1 MIRYSKKILSMLII
15 LTIIIYMF
23 ISLGISG
30 WKNVAFAALEQTST
44 TDINSI
50 NSSEYPQIKEMLQK
64 LKEQHPNWNF
74 KILYT
79 NIDWNEAIANE
90 YVGHKNKPRNLIS
103 DNINKYDSSWRCKI
117 CGDTTY
123 DNGSWYCASEAA
135 LGYMMDPR
143 NSANYSDIFQ
153 FMQLS
158 YDNCNSQTIKEMAGG
173 TFLDNDYY
181 INTLIEAAKKYNVNA
196 YYLVARIIQEQGKNG
211 SILSAGNGY
220 NGQYVGYYNVFNI
233 GAGGNGKDNVILNG
247 LKRAQTNGWDSVEKS
262 ISGGT
267 QIIAEDYISKG
278 QNTLY
283 FQKFDV
289 ENSDGELYWH
299 QYMQNIM
306 AAQNEGSTLRK
317 TFEQIG
323 KIDENYT
330 FIIPVY
336 KNMPGTAVVRPSEN
350 NTPMTTDLVKLN
362 VSSTIRLRKEPGN
375 SSAKVGTLYRDEI
388 VTRIQKATTKVDG
401 TYWDYVM
408 KSDGTKGY
416 VARET
421 YDYESTY
428 KLYLVPVEQ
437 NDNTENIKC
446 DNTNKK
452 IVITPYATVED
463 IKNALQC
470 DIIIK
475 NQNGEIVTEN
485 SKITTGSVVN
495 NEYVIIKK
503 GDANADGL
511 INTFDYIRIM
521 NYIMGNKKMTDDEKL
536 AADANSDGKVDAF
549 DYIRIMNYIM
559 GNKKI
564 EL

>member
-1 MIRYSKKILSMLII
+1 MIRYSKKILSMVII
-15 LTIIIYMF
+15 LTILIYMF

-30 WKNVAFAALEQTST
+30 WKNVVFAALEQTST

-289 ENSDGELYWH
+289 ENSDGELYW
-299 QYMQNIM
+299 QNIM

-350 NTPMTTDLVKLN
+350 NTPMTTDLVKVN

-408 KSDGTKGY
+408 KADGTKGY

-437 NDNTENIKC
+437 NDNTEKPGDSIRG
-446 DNTNKK
+446 D
-452 IVITPYATVED
+452 
-463 IKNALQC
+463 L
-470 DIIIK
+470 
-475 NQNGEIVTEN
+475 
-485 SKITTGSVVN
+485 TG
-495 NEYVIIKK
+495 
-503 GDANADGL
+503 
-511 INTFDYIRIM
+511 
-521 NYIMGNKKMTDDEKL
+521 
-536 AADANSDGKVDAF
+536 DGKVDSM
-549 DYIRIMNYIM
+549 DMYYVIQYIL
-559 GNKKI
+559 GNTQISDEQKKI
-564 EL
+564 IDLNSDNKIDSMDMYLMIQIILEE

>member
-1 MIRYSKKILSMLII
+1 MIL
-15 LTIIIYMF
+15 
-23 ISLGISG
+23 
-30 WKNVAFAALEQTST
+30 
-44 TDINSI
+44 
-50 NSSEYPQIKEMLQK
+50 
-64 LKEQHPNWNF
+64 
-74 KILYT
+74 
-79 NIDWNEAIANE
+79 
-90 YVGHKNKPRNLIS
+90 
-103 DNINKYDSSWRCKI
+103 
-117 CGDTTY
+117 
-123 DNGSWYCASEAA
+123 
-135 LGYMMDPR
+135 
-143 NSANYSDIFQ
+143 
-153 FMQLS
+153 
-158 YDNCNSQTIKEMAGG
+158 
-173 TFLDNDYY
+173 
-181 INTLIEAAKKYNVNA
+181 NTLIEAAKKYNVNA

-247 LKRAQTNGWDSVEKS
+247 LKRAQTKGWDSIEKS

-323 KIDENYT
+323 KVDENYT

-350 NTPMTTDLVKLN
+350 NTPMTTDLVKVN

-388 VTRIQKATTKVDG
+388 VTRIQKATNKVDG

-437 NDNTENIKC
+437 NDNTEQPDNNQDVLKNDKIKINKVSKQVIVVPNATGNDFANLTGENATVKNLEGQVMNLSDRMATGWTINDTYTVSMLGDVNGDGEINSGDLFSTQKYLLKRIELNEYSRMAC
-446 DNTNKK
+446 DVNKDGEINSGDLFYIQKYLLKK
-452 IVITPYATVED
+452 ID
-463 IKNALQC
+463 F
-470 DIIIK
+470 
-475 NQNGEIVTEN
+475 
-485 SKITTGSVVN
+485 SV
-495 NEYVIIKK
+495 
-503 GDANADGL
+503 
-511 INTFDYIRIM
+511 
-521 NYIMGNKKMTDDEKL
+521 
-536 AADANSDGKVDAF
+536 
-549 DYIRIMNYIM
+549 
-559 GNKKI
+559 
-564 EL
+564 

>member
-1 MIRYSKKILSMLII
+1 
-15 LTIIIYMF
+15 
-23 ISLGISG
+23 
-30 WKNVAFAALEQTST
+30 
-44 TDINSI
+44 
-50 NSSEYPQIKEMLQK
+50 
-64 LKEQHPNWNF
+64 
-74 KILYT
+74 
-79 NIDWNEAIANE
+79 
-90 YVGHKNKPRNLIS
+90 
-103 DNINKYDSSWRCKI
+103 
-117 CGDTTY
+117 
-123 DNGSWYCASEAA
+123 
-135 LGYMMDPR
+135 
-143 NSANYSDIFQ
+143 
-153 FMQLS
+153 
-158 YDNCNSQTIKEMAGG
+158 
-173 TFLDNDYY
+173 
-181 INTLIEAAKKYNVNA
+181 
-196 YYLVARIIQEQGKNG
+196 VARIIQEQGKNG

-388 VTRIQKATTKVDG
+388 VTRIQKATNKVDG

-437 NDNTENIKC
+437 NDNTEKPGDSIRG
-446 DNTNKK
+446 D
-452 IVITPYATVED
+452 
-463 IKNALQC
+463 L
-470 DIIIK
+470 
-475 NQNGEIVTEN
+475 
-485 SKITTGSVVN
+485 TG
-495 NEYVIIKK
+495 
-503 GDANADGL
+503 
-511 INTFDYIRIM
+511 
-521 NYIMGNKKMTDDEKL
+521 
-536 AADANSDGKVDAF
+536 DGKVDSM
-549 DYIRIMNYIM
+549 DMYYVIQYIL
-559 GNKKI
+559 GNTQISDEQKKI
-564 EL
+564 IDLNSDNKIDSMDMYLMIQIILEE